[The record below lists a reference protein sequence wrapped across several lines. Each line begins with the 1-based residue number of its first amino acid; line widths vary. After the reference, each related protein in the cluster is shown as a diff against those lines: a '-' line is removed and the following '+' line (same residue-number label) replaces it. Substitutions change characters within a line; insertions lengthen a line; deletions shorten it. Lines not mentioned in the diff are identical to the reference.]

1 MTDHLVV
8 AGHGPAAYRLVEA
21 VRERDTEDRWQITV
35 VGEEPRPAY
44 DRVALTSY
52 LTDGAELAYPP
63 HDERVRLRTG
73 ERVTAVDRAARTVT
87 TGAGA
92 TLRYDALVLATGSVP
107 FVPPVPG
114 AENAFVYRTIEDL
127 DAVRAHAALVPRPAG
142 VVVGGG
148 LLGLEAARA
157 LQGLGVDTH
166 IVEVAPWLMSRQ
178 LDEGG
183 GAMLRR
189 HIE

>member
-21 VRERDTEDRWQITV
+21 VRERDTEDRWRITV

-87 TGAGA
+87 TAAGH

-114 AENAFVYRTIEDL
+114 AENALVYRTIEDL
-127 DAVRAHAALVPRPAG
+127 DALRAAAGSGDLTTSRPQAG

-157 LQGLGVDTH
+157 LQGLGLDT
-166 IVEVAPWLMSRQ
+166 
-178 LDEGG
+178 
-183 GAMLRR
+183 
-189 HIE
+189 

>member
-52 LTDGAELAYPP
+52 LTDGAELAYPVHGP
-63 HDERVRLRTG
+63 EVTLLTG
-73 ERVTAVDRAARTVT
+73 DPVAEIDRADHTVT
-87 TGAGA
+87 TRAGTVA
-92 TLRYDALVLATGSVP
+92 PYDVLLLATGSVP

-114 AENAFVYRTIEDL
+114 RDL
-127 DAVRAHAALVPRPAG
+127 PG
-142 VVVGGG
+142 VF
-148 LLGLEAARA
+148 
-157 LQGLGVDTH
+157 
-166 IVEVAPWLMSRQ
+166 
-178 LDEGG
+178 
-183 GAMLRR
+183 
-189 HIE
+189 